1 MDEHSQA
8 PSPEPADIAA
18 CRALLRQHAR
28 SFHAAS
34 MLLPRAVRDSA
45 SVLYGFCRIA
55 DDAVDAPAPGVDR
68 HAAVAS
74 LRDRLARAYAG
85 APRGTAIDRALA
97 AVVAQHGIPRLLPER
112 LLEGL
117 EWDADGRRYETL
129 DDLFD
134 YASRVAG
141 AVGAMMALLMGVRSA
156 AGLARACDLGVAMQL
171 SNIARDVAE
180 DAALGR
186 VYLPLAWLREV
197 GIDSDRWLA
206 QPVHSVA
213 LESVIHRLVAQAD
226 ILYARA
232 AAGVS
237 VLPLACRPGI
247 NAARLL
253 YAAIGQQVARD
264 VPQALRRRT
273 VVPPRRRLL
282 LLARAV
288 ATPWPDARELHAPVL
303 AANEALVRSATA
315 EQAPSP
321 RGVSF
326 VVDLFTRL
334 EQRDQANGRAPARG
348 ALR

>member
-8 PSPEPADIAA
+8 PSPDPADIAV

-34 MLLPRAVRDSA
+34 MLLPRAVRDAA

-55 DDAVDAPAPGVDR
+55 DDAVDAPAQGVDR

-74 LRDRLARAYAG
+74 LRDRLVRAYAG
-85 APRGTAIDRALA
+85 APRDTAIDRALA
-97 AVVAQHGIPRLLPER
+97 AVVMAHDIPRLLPER

-180 DAALGR
+180 DARMGR
-186 VYLPLAWLREV
+186 VYLPLAWLREAGV
-197 GIDSDRWLA
+197 DPDRWLSR
-206 QPVHSVA
+206 PTHSDA
-213 LESVIHRLVAQAD
+213 LECVIRRLIGHAD
-226 ILYARA
+226 ALYARA

-237 VLPLACRPGI
+237 ELPLACRPGI

-253 YAAIGQQVARD
+253 YAAIGHQVARD
-264 VPQALRRRT
+264 VALALRRRT
-273 VVPPRRRLL
+273 VVPPRRRLV

-288 ATPWPDARELHAPVL
+288 ATPWPAAQELHAPVL
-303 AANEALVRSATA
+303 AANEAMVRSAA
-315 EQAPSP
+315 SEPSSEV

-326 VVDLFTRL
+326 VVDLFMRL
-334 EQRDQANGRAPARG
+334 EQRDLGARRMPARG